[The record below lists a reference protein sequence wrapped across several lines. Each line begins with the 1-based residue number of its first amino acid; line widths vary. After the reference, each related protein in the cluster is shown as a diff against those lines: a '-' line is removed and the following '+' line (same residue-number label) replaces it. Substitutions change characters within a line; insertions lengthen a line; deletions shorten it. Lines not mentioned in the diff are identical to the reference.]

1 MLLFAINE
9 LCSLLIFTYFI
20 DLGYTHSAMNIRLR
34 WCLCTLS
41 ILISLNAFSQNQE
54 TDSTTSATKSYT
66 NSADTLVAQWVVLEK
81 QNTHLKNQWQ
91 DTKRLLQ
98 QRITLLNQE
107 QKQLTLLTTSNEQQV
122 DEVSEA
128 RQKLLTVQT
137 SMETKQADLSQ
148 WLLHQFAQVNN
159 IHQQLPPPLAKS
171 WQTKLSE
178 LHETDISKRL
188 ESLLNLYQTFDEF
201 NQRVSTQQDTIID
214 QHGQEKMVHQLY
226 LGVAR
231 GWYVTLDGTAA
242 YGGIPTAN
250 GWQWQYDIPVSPQI
264 IKDALAMLAH
274 KKEAHLITLP
284 MSLTSLETVGQ

>member
-1 MLLFAINE
+1 MIVLPCIGSQDQTTFNPSFLTALINFGRNSSALLAPNLEIKV
-9 LCSLLIFTYFI
+9 SLPA
-20 DLGYTHSAMNIRLR
+20 S
-34 WCLCTLS
+34 LS
-41 ILISLNAFSQNQE
+41 GFKI
-54 TDSTTSATKSYT
+54 
-66 NSADTLVAQWVVLEK
+66 
-81 QNTHLKNQWQ
+81 
-91 DTKRLLQ
+91 
-98 QRITLLNQE
+98 
-107 QKQLTLLTTSNEQQV
+107 
-122 DEVSEA
+122 
-128 RQKLLTVQT
+128 
-137 SMETKQADLSQ
+137 
-148 WLLHQFAQVNN
+148 
-159 IHQQLPPPLAKS
+159 
-171 WQTKLSE
+171 
-178 LHETDISKRL
+178 L

-201 NQRVSTQQDTIID
+201 NQRVSTQQDIIID

>member
-1 MLLFAINE
+1 MI
-9 LCSLLIFTYFI
+9 I
-20 DLGYTHSAMNIRLR
+20 LR
-34 WCLCTLS
+34 IWCLCTLS
-41 ILISLNAFSQNQE
+41 FFIAVNAFGQGQ
-54 TDSTTSATKSYT
+54 TIT
-66 NSADTLVAQWVVLEK
+66 NKPSVNTADKLVAQWVVLEK

-98 QRITLLNQE
+98 QRIALLNQE
-107 QKQLTLLTTSNEQQV
+107 QKQLTVLTTNNEQQV

-128 RQKLLTVQT
+128 RQKLLTLQT

-148 WLLHQFAQVNN
+148 WLKNQFSQIHN

-171 WQTKLSE
+171 WQTTLSE
-178 LHETDISKRL
+178 LDKTDISKRL

-201 NQRVSTQQDTIID
+201 NQRVSTQQETIID

-231 GWYVTLDGTAA
+231 GWYITLDGTEA
-242 YGGIPTAN
+242 YGGIPTAK
-250 GWQWQYDIPVSPQI
+250 GWQWQYDKPVSTQV

-284 MSLTSLETVGQ
+284 MSLSSLKSVGQ